1 MKSKQLIIGV
11 IILVLCV
18 GGYFGLR
25 AYNANEEKKEAAKT
39 VTPVGVN
46 QDEVTGFTYM
56 YDDGILIFEKD
67 GDNWLYKDNTE
78 LDMSEDTIS
87 SMLEAVC
94 TVTSEEMVTAENL
107 SDYGFDTPENTITL
121 ITAEGTT
128 EIAVGMYNDMLS
140 KYYININGSN
150 DMYLISGDMVTAFE
164 RSLDDLTVVED
175 ESEDEETAED
185 TESVDSTEDTEN
197 TDNTEAVEE

>member
-67 GDNWLYKDNTE
+67 GDNWFYKDNTE

>member
-11 IILVLCV
+11 VILVLCV

-39 VTPVGVN
+39 MTPVGVN
-46 QDEVTGFTYM
+46 QEDVTGFTYV
-56 YDDGILIFEKD
+56 YDEGILIFEKD

-78 LDMSEDTIS
+78 LDMTEDTIN
-87 SMLEAVC
+87 SMLETVC
-94 TVTSEEMVTAENL
+94 TLTSEEMVTAENL

-128 EIAVGMYNDMLS
+128 EIVIGMYNDMLS
-140 KYYININGSN
+140 KYYMNINGSK
-150 DMYLISGDMVTAFE
+150 DMYLIAGDVVTAFE
-164 RSLDDLTVVED
+164 RSLDDLTVVQE
-175 ESEDEETAED
+175 ESEDEE
-185 TESVDSTEDTEN
+185 
-197 TDNTEAVEE
+197 